1 MLIRAG
7 GKLPYGMGW
16 WSRWPQRSSM
26 PSLRREWGRKYLR
39 KARQPEFSEGTVTGA
54 DVQVDMGLINI
65 PIFRGPKR
73 ESGLG

>member
-1 MLIRAG
+1 
-7 GKLPYGMGW
+7 
-16 WSRWPQRSSM
+16 M
-26 PSLRREWGRKYLR
+26 PSLRREWRRKYLR
-39 KARQPEFSEGTVTGA
+39 KARQPEFSEGTLTGA